1 MDEENKNQFLKDFK
15 KADIEK
21 KLDMWYYAVDQSG
34 IWEELIEEMS
44 TIAEEQKMSQV
55 VSQMKKTRDK

>member
-1 MDEENKNQFLKDFK
+1 MNEENKNQFLKDFR

-34 IWEELIEEMS
+34 VWEELLEEMS
-44 TIAEEQKMSQV
+44 AIAEEQNMSQV
-55 VSQMKKTRDK
+55 VKQMKKTIEK